1 MRSMRGQRR
10 DFGRI
15 GTTEVAPCGANEV
28 ALCAN
33 DVALRANDV
42 ALHANDVAPC
52 GANDIPPSAVKTAFG
67 GMIYRFAV

>member
-33 DVALRANDV
+33 DVA
-42 ALHANDVAPC
+42 PC

>member
-33 DVALRANDV
+33 DVALRANDMPDTR
-42 ALHANDVAPC
+42 ASGCGHESSLPMANKC
-52 GANDIPPSAVKTAFG
+52 FRLRK
-67 GMIYRFAV
+67 